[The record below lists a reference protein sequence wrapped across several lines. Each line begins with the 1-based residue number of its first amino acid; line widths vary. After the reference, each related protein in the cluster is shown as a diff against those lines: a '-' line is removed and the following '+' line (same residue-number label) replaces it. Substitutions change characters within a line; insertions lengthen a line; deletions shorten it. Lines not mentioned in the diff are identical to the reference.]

1 MTITKEITIGE
12 LIQTDLSIV
21 PILMRVG
28 MNCFG
33 CSVSHD
39 ETLEEACYVHD
50 IDVDTLVDQIN
61 EILSFQAEAE

>member
-1 MTITKEITIGE
+1 MKITKDITIGE
-12 LIQTDLSIV
+12 LIQTDMSIV

-33 CSVSHD
+33 CSVSQD

-61 EILSFQAEAE
+61 EILSFQSED

>member
-33 CSVSHD
+33 CSVSQD

-50 IDVDTLVDQIN
+50 IDVDTLVSQIN
-61 EILSFQAEAE
+61 EILSFKTEE